1 MDDHYGYRVLW
12 SPEDGEY
19 LGLCAEFPSLS
30 HLAADQ
36 VAALVG
42 IRSLVNGVVADMR
55 RDGEPIP
62 EPLASLTYSN
72 GRIVKEERFPF
83 HLESGS
89 RNWTS
94 GSIWGRPDGSSGASF
109 MTTEF
114 GIPSSTLD
122 HQTALKSDKNIREVN
137 KIQDSPAWWWPW

>member
-1 MDDHYGYRVLW
+1 MRKKQVGAMARIKGKAMDDHYSYRVLW

-36 VAALVG
+36 VEALVG

-62 EPLASLTYSN
+62 ERLASLT
-72 GRIVKEERFPF
+72 
-83 HLESGS
+83 
-89 RNWTS
+89 
-94 GSIWGRPDGSSGASF
+94 
-109 MTTEF
+109 
-114 GIPSSTLD
+114 
-122 HQTALKSDKNIREVN
+122 
-137 KIQDSPAWWWPW
+137 